1 MKIEINGHDRFAFQ
15 DKEYF
20 QIKQPLIYHT
30 SVPGY
35 NIKELENPKM
45 LTIPFEIIQ
54 NADVSDNSPTAGQVW
69 IAVESNDIS
78 VITLGAET
86 SGESTPKVGD
96 ILSVAVTDS
105 GENGFTGSK
114 VGFHVVTSVTST
126 SVFSVKPGLPAT
138 TSDDNVSISIVARTQ
153 LPQSRCSQLSRDIF
167 VYSFSLNPED
177 HQPSGPCNFSRIESA
192 KFLLNSPGK
201 ISNIYALNYNVL
213 RIMSGMG
220 GLAYAI

>member
-1 MKIEINGHDRFAFQ
+1 MLFDDGKLRSFKNLILTCPFPQLKKLSKKFINNL
-15 DKEYF
+15 
-20 QIKQPLIYHT
+20 KQH
-30 SVPGY
+30 
-35 NIKELENPKM
+35 NISEVVF
-45 LTIPFEIIQ
+45 T
-54 NADVSDNSPTAGQVW
+54 DVSKDGMLAGINFSAIENIVK
-69 IAVESNDIS
+69 SNDIS
-78 VITLGAET
+78 VITLGSET

-105 GENGFTGSK
+105 GENGITGSK

-126 SVFSVKPGLPAT
+126 SEFSVKPGLPAT

-177 HQPSGPCNFSRIESA
+177 HQPSGTCNFSRIESA